1 MCSDATR
8 AMPNF
13 LEWGLTLAEFLYGGD
28 DDGFVAGHTPSC
40 TSCVKKKKKKTKKD
54 EKKERIALRCKLF
67 LGI

>member
-1 MCSDATR
+1 
-8 AMPNF
+8 MPNF

-40 TSCVKKKKKKTKKD
+40 TAGAQMAPRSCVKKKKKKTKKD